1 MSTSLAM
8 ISGNASLNPVGTPD
22 EDQIIEQ
29 ALVILE
35 QRVFTR
41 GPSLQ
46 SPEDVRNFLQLKIAA
61 QPHEVFG
68 AVFLDSKHQ
77 VLAYEPLFQG
87 TIDSASVY
95 PRVVLKRCMD
105 HNAAALV
112 LCHNHPS
119 GCTEPST
126 ADETLTQRLKEVL
139 GQVDIRLLDHFIIGK
154 GDPYSFAEHGLI

>member
-1 MSTSLAM
+1 M
-8 ISGNASLNPVGTPD
+8 
-22 EDQIIEQ
+22 
-29 ALVILE
+29 
-35 QRVFTR
+35 
-41 GPSLQ
+41 
-46 SPEDVRNFLQLKIAA
+46 
-61 QPHEVFG
+61 
-68 AVFLDSKHQ
+68 
-77 VLAYEPLFQG
+77 LAYEPLFQG

-126 ADETLTQRLKEVL
+126 ADETLTQRLKEIL

-154 GDPYSFAEHGLI
+154 VDPYSFAEHGLI